1 MEFIWLERVE
11 EAVAAALEPKPVAD
25 KALAAVPQLADAEA

>member
-11 EAVAAALEPKPVAD
+11 DAVAAALEPKKPAD
-25 KALAAVPQLADAEA
+25 SPASVPQLAGADA